1 MKKSIRNERITNNVP
16 RVALI
21 RSKKY
26 PFIARRKYT
35 LVSPTTL
42 ATFYCTCTNIAS
54 YVRGLRRYCTFFSIF
69 ASRVYRLFS
78 FHIIRHFPSI
88 FLLPLSPIT
97 IFKWDDSQEY
107 FAENKFKNFPV
118 QFLLCDFSISS
129 DFFIFKTDSPL
140 FFLPPCPLFSK
151 NIR

>member
-1 MKKSIRNERITNNVP
+1 MKESRTTCHVQHLLDRRNIRLLLVENIHLFLQPLWPRPTVP
-16 RVALI
+16 VPNSVI
-21 RSKKY
+21 R
-26 PFIARRKYT
+26 ARSST
-35 LVSPTTL
+35 ILH
-42 ATFYCTCTNIAS
+42 
-54 YVRGLRRYCTFFSIF
+54 FFSIF

-107 FAENKFKNFPV
+107 FAENKYKNFPV

>member
-1 MKKSIRNERITNNVP
+1 MKESRTTCHVQHLLDRRNIRLLLVENIHLFLQPLWPRSTVP
-16 RVALI
+16 VPIQRHTCEVFDDIAL
-21 RSKKY
+21 
-26 PFIARRKYT
+26 
-35 LVSPTTL
+35 
-42 ATFYCTCTNIAS
+42 
-54 YVRGLRRYCTFFSIF
+54 FSIF

-88 FLLPLSPIT
+88 FLLPFSPIT

-107 FAENKFKNFPV
+107 FAENKYKNFPV

-140 FFLPPCPLFSK
+140 FFLPSCPLFSK

>member
-35 LVSPTTL
+35 CFSNHFGHVPLYLYQYSVIRARSSTIL
-42 ATFYCTCTNIAS
+42 H
-54 YVRGLRRYCTFFSIF
+54 FFSIF

-118 QFLLCDFSISS
+118 QFLFCDFSISS